1 MKQTKIF
8 VLLLTL
14 LLVFALAAC
23 GAKNGEE
30 AGGMGG
36 EPKNAEEA
44 AARLSE
50 LMAEENEILGNNT
63 ELWEKVFKE
72 ADKGMAMIEDGKN
85 YGEFL
90 LDTIEAAKEQFT
102 DEEYKL
108 IKAEAQKIADLE
120 KEMTMLE
127 EKYPEIGEQPSDGSS
142 QTPAN
147 GSAQKFPAFEG
158 KDLDLSLIHI

>member
-30 AGGMGG
+30 AGGMGD

-50 LMAEENEILGNNT
+50 LMAEENEILGT
-63 ELWEKVFKE
+63 TQSF
-72 ADKGMAMIEDGKN
+72 GK
-85 YGEFL
+85 
-90 LDTIEAAKEQFT
+90 K
-102 DEEYKL
+102 
-108 IKAEAQKIADLE
+108 
-120 KEMTMLE
+120 
-127 EKYPEIGEQPSDGSS
+127 SS
-142 QTPAN
+142 RKPTR
-147 GSAQKFPAFEG
+147 EWR
-158 KDLDLSLIHI
+158 